1 VRRRALGTALLLAL
15 GCASTGD
22 ARVGLPEG
30 GAIAV
35 APDTALAFAER
46 AEAFYTRLIRRR
58 FNALETFNDAVLR
71 RHFRSVDLFFDYY
84 ATLASDLGE
93 AHFEKSRPDEVQ
105 LLEFVFTSPSE
116 VLVEVRFV
124 GNDDRPLRPDSTDL
138 VRIDRWE
145 KSESEWWVA
154 PAKL

>member
-1 VRRRALGTALLLAL
+1 MRRLALPLALLLAL
-15 GCASTGD
+15 GCAGTGA
-22 ARVGLPEG
+22 ARIEAPEG

-35 APDTALAFAER
+35 APDTALAFAAR
-46 AEAFYTRLIRRR
+46 AEAFYARLIRRR

-93 AHFEKSRPDEVQ
+93 AHFEKSRPDAVE
-105 LLEFVFTSPSE
+105 LLEFVFESPTSA
-116 VLVEVRFV
+116 LVRVRFV

-145 KSESEWWVA
+145 QSESEWWVA